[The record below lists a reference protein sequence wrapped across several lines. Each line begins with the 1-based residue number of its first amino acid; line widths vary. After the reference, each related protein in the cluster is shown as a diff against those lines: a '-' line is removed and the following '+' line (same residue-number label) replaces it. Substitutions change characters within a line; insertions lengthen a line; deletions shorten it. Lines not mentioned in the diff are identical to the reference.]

1 MSKMRSLFMC
11 LTALIIWG
19 GMNAQVP
26 MWMWA
31 NGAGGSGND
40 TCTDVVCDSLGN
52 LYVTGSFQGSAG
64 FGDDIATSQGDYDIF
79 VAKLDTEGD
88 WEWVATA
95 GGFGSDSGIALTLD
109 GEGNLYAAGGFSASA
124 FFGSTTLTSVGNQDV
139 FVAKLDTDGNWLWA
153 KRAGWTG
160 YDIAYEIDTDPQG
173 NVYITGWFTNSGEFG
188 DIFIIGGGNEDMY
201 LAKLDSYGNWLW
213 AINAP
218 GADFGSALGL
228 CLSETGYA
236 YVSGSFMGSVQF
248 GGTNL
253 TSAGSKDIFIAK
265 SDNQGN
271 WLWAKQA
278 GATGED
284 YGYGIVTDQDSHVLL
299 TGVFQ
304 EYAIFG
310 QIPLAGN
317 GSYEGYV
324 AKTDSLGNWL
334 WAQSMG
340 GSGLDCGYG
349 VCLDDAANCFVTG
362 FYSGSAEFGDV
373 TLTSLGGWDVYIAKL
388 SSNGIWN
395 WVKSAGGPNSDCS
408 WDIVQDRNANSYI
421 GGYFQGSFGFDGL
434 SMDGAGGLDAFVAV
448 LSAEVDA
455 DDPVNVPALDPVS
468 LSATPNP
475 SRGFCELQAKP
486 ASAGS
491 PIVFR
496 QAQLEIYDIKGRK
509 LRSLMTSPGSSG
521 ELGAVWDG
529 RDSMGKPCPN
539 GIYLVRLSEHGTTL
553 GEAKLTLLRS

>member
-1 MSKMRSLFMC
+1 MFNAKALFFC
-11 LTALIIWG
+11 LAALLFCWG
-19 GMNAQVP
+19 LGAQVP

-40 TCTDVVCDSLGN
+40 ACNDVVCDSLGN
-52 LYVTGSFQGSAG
+52 LYVTGNFQGSAG
-64 FGDDIATSQGDYDIF
+64 FGDDIATSYGDYDIF

-95 GGFGSDSGIALTLD
+95 GGFGIDSGIALNLD
-109 GEGNLYAAGGFSASA
+109 DEGNLYAAGGFSASA

-188 DIFIIGGGNEDMY
+188 EIFIIGGGNEDIYM
-201 LAKLDSYGNWLW
+201 AKLDSYGNWLW

-284 YGYGIVTDQDSHVLL
+284 YGYGVATDQDSHVLL

-304 EYAIFG
+304 EYAIFA

-349 VCLDDAANCFVTG
+349 VCLDDDANCFVTG

-388 SSNGIWN
+388 SSNGVWN
-395 WVKSAGGPNSDCS
+395 WVKPAGGPNSDCS
-408 WDIVQDRNANSYI
+408 WDIVQDRNAKTYI
-421 GGYFQGSFGFDGL
+421 AGYYQGSFGFDGL
-434 SMDGAGGLDAFVAV
+434 ALNGAGGNDAFVAA
-448 LSAEVDA
+448 LSPEVGT
-455 DDPVNVPALDPVS
+455 DDPVNVPPPWQ
-468 LSATPNP
+468 ATLTAWPNP
-475 SRGFCELQAKP
+475 SRGNCELQAKT
-486 ASAGS
+486 AGADVHL
-491 PIVFR
+491 VFG
-496 QAQLEIYDIKGRK
+496 QAKLEIFDIKGRK
-509 LRSLMTSPGSSG
+509 IRTLQTSPGSNGS
-521 ELGAVWDG
+521 LAAVWDG
-529 RDSMGKPCPN
+529 RNSKGKSCPN
-539 GIYLVRLSEHGTTL
+539 GIYLGRLTQFGTTL
-553 GEAKLTLLRS
+553 AEIKLSLVKK